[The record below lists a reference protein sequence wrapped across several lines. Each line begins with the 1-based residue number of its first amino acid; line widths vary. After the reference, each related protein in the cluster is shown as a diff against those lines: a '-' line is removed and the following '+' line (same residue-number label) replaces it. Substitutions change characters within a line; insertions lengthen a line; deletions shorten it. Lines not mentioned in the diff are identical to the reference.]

1 VAEKRRAIDP
11 DSIYHVM
18 SRGSDRKPIVFDAR
32 DYECLCDCL
41 DRVATRYEWEV
52 FAWCVMPNHY
62 HVVLRTTLSRFSRGF
77 QVMNQTHSIRT
88 NRRYGRSAHLFKNRP
103 HCIEVASQA
112 HLLGAIVYV
121 VRNPIRAGLCERAW
135 EWPYSSYRAT
145 VGLAPAP
152 IWLRVEFV
160 LDLFG
165 DAAEFA
171 RIVHREQLP
180 VSETVV
186 CELPATSE

>member
-1 VAEKRRAIDP
+1 
-11 DSIYHVM
+11 M
-18 SRGSDRKPIVFDAR
+18 SRGSDRKPIVWDAR

-41 DRVATRYEWEV
+41 HRVATRYEWEV
-52 FAWCVMPNHY
+52 FAWCAMPNHY
-62 HVVLRTTLSRFSRGF
+62 HVVLRTTLNGFSRGF
-77 QVMNQTHSIRT
+77 QVMNQTHSLRT

-103 HCIEVASQA
+103 NCVEVASDA

-135 EWPYSSYRAT
+135 EWPYSSYRGT
-145 VGLAPAP
+145 VGLEQAPA
-152 IWLRVEFV
+152 WLKVEFV

-165 DAAEFA
+165 GAAEFA
-171 RIVHREQLP
+171 RVVHREQLP

-186 CELPATSE
+186 CEPLATRE